1 MTAGDASRISAA
13 FAEMGWSKPESQ
25 FVAYHAE
32 QRADH
37 ILVFVA
43 ECDEEL
49 AGYVTLRWESRYVPF
64 AESSIPEIQDLNV
77 VEKFRRRGVATALMD
92 EAEATAFSRGD
103 EIGIGVGLH
112 PGYGAAQ
119 RMYVRRGYLPD
130 ARPVTCDNRP
140 VSEGD
145 TVRLDDKLVL
155 QLTKRRVDPL

>member
-1 MTAGDASRISAA
+1 M
-13 FAEMGWSKPESQ
+13 
-25 FVAYHAE
+25 
-32 QRADH
+32 
-37 ILVFVA
+37 
-43 ECDEEL
+43 
-49 AGYVTLRWESRYVPF
+49 PF

-130 ARPVTCDNRP
+130 ARPVTYDNRP

-145 TVRLDDKLVL
+145 TVRLDDDLVL
-155 QLTKRRVDPL
+155 QLTKLRPSAG